1 MMYYNLIIM
10 HYLIF
15 IIFSLINFHKR
26 KVRDELSHNLFLMI
40 QECNKFRE
48 HQAREILIA
57 TLEQQL
63 KQREE
68 GLDLLKKEIGDA
80 DDSLNA
86 LKQST
91 KEN

>member
-1 MMYYNLIIM
+1 M
-10 HYLIF
+10 HSQIVEHL
-15 IIFSLINFHKR
+15 SLVNFHKR

-68 GLDLLKKEIGDA
+68 GLDLLKREIREA
-80 DDSLNA
+80 EDSLDA
-86 LKQST
+86 LKQFVNES
-91 KEN
+91 

>member
-1 MMYYNLIIM
+1 VIACNKPCA
-10 HYLIF
+10 HYL
-15 IIFSLINFHKR
+15 KR

-48 HQAREILIA
+48 HQAREILIN

-68 GLDLLKKEIGDA
+68 GLELLKKEIDDA
-80 DDSLNA
+80 ECA
-86 LKQST
+86 LEKLREFNLQHS
-91 KEN
+91 